1 MQRTG
6 ESGLFQRRVPT
17 HRLPVPGEIDE
28 VPDAVVR
35 FERTLGAG
43 IPLVRIRA
51 TIRAILP
58 LSGSR
63 LVNGNG
69 KDTTHEGSGQVES
82 DRTLAERWRII
93 SNPSWIFFYSSSLF
107 RSLSWRSQ
115 SIRDA

>member
-6 ESGLFQRRVPT
+6 ESGLFQRRVPS

-35 FERTLGAG
+35 FERTLGDG
-43 IPLVRIRA
+43 MPLVR
-51 TIRAILP
+51 IRAILP

-63 LVNGNG
+63 LVNGDG
-69 KDTTHEGSGQVES
+69 KDTTQEGSGQVES